1 MAYTA
6 YEAMPLD
13 QMLNRVRKYHPGD
26 GYLLVEKAWRFAEK
40 AHEGQ
45 VRKSGEPYFT
55 HPCLVAS
62 ILTELMIDPPTI
74 AAGLL
79 HDTVEDAGVTVEEIR
94 AACGERVAALVR
106 SETEDK
112 YRERPAGE
120 TWMQRKTEALEE
132 LKKAGDPG
140 VRIMFLADKLANM
153 RSFFRLF
160 RKDGPAI
167 WNGFNEKDP
176 QKQEWY
182 YRAVSELTKD
192 LSGTDAWQEYT
203 RLVDAVFGG
212 EKDV

>member
-1 MAYTA
+1 MEQKELSVLDRAICLAVQAHAGMERKKDGVPYILYPMEATVIASTITADPEVMA
-6 YEAMPLD
+6 AM
-13 QMLNRVRKYHPGD
+13 M
-26 GYLLVEKAWRFAEK
+26 
-40 AHEGQ
+40 
-45 VRKSGEPYFT
+45 
-55 HPCLVAS
+55 
-62 ILTELMIDPPTI
+62 
-74 AAGLL
+74 L

-212 EKDV
+212 EKRCVRFRDGWKAGSW

>member
-1 MAYTA
+1 MEQKELSVLDRTICLAVQVHAGMERKKDGVPYILYPMEATVIASTITA
-6 YEAMPLD
+6 DPEVLAAM
-13 QMLNRVRKYHPGD
+13 M
-26 GYLLVEKAWRFAEK
+26 
-40 AHEGQ
+40 
-45 VRKSGEPYFT
+45 
-55 HPCLVAS
+55 
-62 ILTELMIDPPTI
+62 
-74 AAGLL
+74 L

-203 RLVDAVFGG
+203 LLVDAVFGG